1 MRSFSLNDRFEKN
14 PDMPFRVIEDEVVLV
29 PIKRNL
35 VELEDGIYLLRDKV
49 AFRIWE
55 LVDGKRTVGEIEQNL
70 SEVFQADPSQLR
82 KDLEEFFR
90 MLEEVGGIRRIQA

>member
-1 MRSFSLNDRFEKN
+1 MKSLSLDDRFEKN
-14 PDMPFRVIEDEVVLV
+14 PEMPFRVIEDEVVLV

-70 SEVFQADPSQLR
+70 SEVFQVDPSQLR